1 MKKLL
6 LVALIAA
13 ATSSAMAAPTTTL
26 QVKGALIMSACVPNL
41 SNGGVVD
48 YGNIGIGGMSAT
60 DTNQIGSKDITLTI
74 TCDAPS
80 KVAFTMMDDRS
91 DSLHALEVESADGAS
106 STSASAVGFEFG
118 LGKTANNVNI
128 GAYNVRVSN
137 AITDGANAA
146 DISKTTSGTWK
157 NGVGFMDS
165 TGGAIAT
172 AAATGTLT
180 PVAFTTGVFPMQI
193 SAAIQGTDVLA
204 ISDDTILDGQATI
217 SLVYL

>member
-26 QVKGALIMSACVPNL
+26 QVKGTLIMSACVPNL

-48 YGNIGIGGMSAT
+48 YGNIGIGGLSAT
-60 DTNQIGSKDITLTI
+60 DTNQIGTKDITLTI
-74 TCDAPS
+74 TCDAPA

-91 DSLHALEVESADGAS
+91 DSLHALEVETADGTS
-106 STSASAVGFEFG
+106 STSASAVSKEFG

-128 GAYNVRVSN
+128 GAYNVRVLD
-137 AITDGANAA
+137 AITDGTSNAY
-146 DISKTTSGTWK
+146 ISK
-157 NGVGFMDS
+157 S
-165 TGGAIAT
+165 TGGAWAVGSGFQSSTGDAMTT
-172 AAATGTLT
+172 AALGATVT

-193 SAAIQGTDVLA
+193 SAAIQGADVLA